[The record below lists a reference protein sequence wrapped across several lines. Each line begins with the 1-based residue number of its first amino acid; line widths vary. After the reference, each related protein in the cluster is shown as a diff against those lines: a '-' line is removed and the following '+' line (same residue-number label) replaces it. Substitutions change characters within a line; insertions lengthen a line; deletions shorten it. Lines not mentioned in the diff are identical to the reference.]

1 MAEVKFGTPS
11 NGGTLSTGVVI
22 IYYTG
27 EIFSPLVSLLKMT
40 KCSSEMLFL
49 PGHEP
54 FRRTGYVFSKL

>member
-1 MAEVKFGTPS
+1 MAEVKFGAPS
-11 NGGTLSTGVVI
+11 DRGALSTGVVI

-49 PGHEP
+49 PGHES
-54 FRRTGYVFSKL
+54 FRRTGYILSKL